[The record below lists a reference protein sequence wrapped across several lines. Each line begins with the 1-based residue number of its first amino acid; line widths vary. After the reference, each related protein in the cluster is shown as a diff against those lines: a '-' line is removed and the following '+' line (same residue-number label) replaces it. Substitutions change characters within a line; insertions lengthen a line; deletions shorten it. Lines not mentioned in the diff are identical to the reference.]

1 MKAAYFPKIAF
12 VIAATACLAAGPAS
26 ARDCFRES
34 FAFVFGKDVSAK
46 MTVRN
51 TGVCATN
58 FKRGS
63 GTFFENKIT
72 VPAQNGVATSIGKD
86 SYTYRPNAG
95 YIGTDTFVVSLT
107 GENPV
112 SKGTSNI
119 TVDVIVTR

>member
-1 MKAAYFPKIAF
+1 MKAAYFPKIAC
-12 VIAATACLAAGPAS
+12 VIAATACLFAGPAS
-26 ARDCFRES
+26 ARDCSRES
-34 FAFVFGKDVSAK
+34 FAFLFGKDVSAK

-51 TGVCATN
+51 IGVCATN

-63 GTFFENKIT
+63 GTFVENKIT

-86 SYTYRPNAG
+86 GFTYRPNAG
-95 YIGTDTFVVSLT
+95 FIGTDTFVVSLT
-107 GENPV
+107 GENPI